1 MNRILATLL
10 LLVVVSSASLFSQH
24 PADTPLSLA
33 MAKMEQEGA
42 LKSGSFSMSAVNLD
56 NGQAIVDHYAQRSMV
71 PASIMKIVT
80 TAVALEKLGPNFQ
93 FKTPVSGVKNPETG
107 LLNGNIYI
115 QASGDPTLQSKYYSS
130 MPSSIDQIAEALQ
143 GNGKNKGILIVDA
156 SIFGKYNT
164 PRGWVWEDM
173 GNYFGSTPSALMWR
187 DNMIKVFLNS
197 SQVGNPVM
205 LSPKTKGLDG
215 YTLDLSIESS
225 SSSRDD
231 AWFFSSPNSDVIYA
245 KGSTPSN
252 RANFLVKASHPDP
265 MNGFAKEVLSESRL
279 VNMEPRI
286 EYTHI
291 ERSNLETLTTL
302 VSPPLT
308 AIVKLCNMK
317 SINLY
322 AEALNIQLDEKA
334 KGKTVEGGIAAIES
348 HLKGKQVNLRG
359 VRIMDGSG
367 LSPLNRM
374 TAEAM
379 TGILALAYRSDV
391 KEDFLGS
398 LPVAGQSGTL
408 ARYFKGTKADGNVRA
423 KSGTMSGVRNYAG
436 YLTNRHGETVAF
448 CIMLNDYDESR
459 KTQVMQRIEEILVAI
474 IEQ

>member
-1 MNRILATLL
+1 MNRILAIILAFA
-10 LLVVVSSASLFSQH
+10 VFSPGSFFAQH

-33 MAKMEQEGA
+33 LTKMEQEGA
-42 LKSGSFSMSAVNLD
+42 LKSGSFSMSAINLE
-56 NGQAIVDHYAQRSMV
+56 NGQAVVDHYAQRSMV

-93 FKTPVSGVKNPETG
+93 FKTTISGVKNPETG
-107 LLNGNIYI
+107 LLNGNVYI

-130 MPSSIDQIAEALQ
+130 IPSTIEKITEALSGSEQ
-143 GNGKNKGILIVDA
+143 NTGILIVDA
-156 SIFGKYNT
+156 SIYAKYNT
-164 PRGWVWEDM
+164 PRGWIWEDM
-173 GNYFGSTPSALMWR
+173 GNYFGATPSALMWR
-187 DNMIKVFLNS
+187 DNMLNVYLNS

-205 LSPKTKGLDG
+205 LSPKTKGIGD
-215 YTLDLSIESS
+215 YTIDLNIESS
-225 SSSRDD
+225 SSNRDN
-231 AWFFSSPNSDVIYA
+231 AWFFSAPNSDIIYGQ
-245 KGSTPSN
+245 GSIPSN

-265 MNGFAKEVLSESRL
+265 MTGFSKEILRESSL
-279 VNMEPRI
+279 KKMEARI
-286 EYTHI
+286 EHNYI
-291 ERSNLETLTTL
+291 ERLDLEEITTL
-302 VSPPLT
+302 ISPPLF

-322 AEALNIQLDEKA
+322 AEALNIQLDKNPY
-334 KGKTVEGGIAAIES
+334 GKTVEGGINSIES
-348 HLKGKQVNLRG
+348 HLKEKHVDLRG

-379 TGILALAYRSDV
+379 TGILAMAYRSEV
-391 KEDFLGS
+391 KEEFLGS
-398 LPVAGQSGTL
+398 LPVAGQSGTISG
-408 ARYFKGTKADGNVRA
+408 YFKGTKADGNVRA
-423 KSGTMSGVRNYAG
+423 KSGTMTGVRNYAG

-448 CIMLNDYDESR
+448 CIMLNDYDASR